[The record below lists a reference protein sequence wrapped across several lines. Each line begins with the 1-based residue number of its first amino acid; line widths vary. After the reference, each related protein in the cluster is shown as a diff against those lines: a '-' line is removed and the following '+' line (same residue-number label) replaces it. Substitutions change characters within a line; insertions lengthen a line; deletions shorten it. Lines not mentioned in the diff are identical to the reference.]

1 MPVCEAW
8 MRKSVALGTVP
19 SMMTVW
25 IAGGVNT
32 SGSTER
38 VPDFSFDPSTTKTSW
53 CLLAE
58 LTGARGTT
66 TGTTSGV
73 FTTVST
79 C

>member
-1 MPVCEAW
+1 MPVCEVW

-25 IAGGVNT
+25 IAGGANT
-32 SGSTER
+32 SGSTVR
-38 VPDFSFDPSTTKTSW
+38 VTDFSFDPSTIKTSW
-53 CLLAE
+53 FLLAE
-58 LTGARGTT
+58 LTRARGAII
-66 TGTTSGV
+66 GV